1 MVIIFVL
8 ILLLYPCVTP
18 SSKTDTQAENKS
30 WPYASSEL
38 TLTSKKD
45 LSAYMKLAKN
55 IEPVMKIQNP
65 VQIEGA

>member
-1 MVIIFVL
+1 MIIFVL

-18 SSKTDTQAENKS
+18 NSKINTQTENKI
-30 WPYASSEL
+30 WPYDSSEL
-38 TLTSKKD
+38 TSTSKKD
-45 LSAYMKLAKN
+45 LIAYMKLAKN